1 MTDPSYNIPPPPKS
15 ALFVSPSSEAVG
27 RLPAAVDGANADS
40 NASSSGIDSGFSD
53 SGGGS
58 DSPPPAL
65 APADAPAPEGP
76 AAAPAIVVGPEFGG
90 QGVSEAS
97 CPGGGGA
104 SKSIAPK
111 PTMSKQPHQG
121 ASGVNEVE
129 GGQAEAE
136 ATVSVEK
143 GGNSNAPS
151 PSPSLRVEAPNDD
164 ARATSAGDQDSASD
178 VSEISGLS
186 GANWK
191 PEAGPFSWVQSQMIQ
206 GRDPRPLLQDMLSSD
221 VDIPD
226 DLDQMTLWRIILN
239 LLTEPE
245 RRKKLEHVN
254 TIEDVVGL
262 IAKSKNIIVL
272 TGAGVS
278 VSCGIPDFRS
288 KDGVYA
294 RLAVDFPDLPDP
306 QAMFD
311 IQYFKK

>member
-1 MTDPSYNIPPPPKS
+1 MTDPSNIIPLPPKS
-15 ALFVSPSSEAVG
+15 ALFVSPSSEAIG
-27 RLPAAVDGANADS
+27 RLPAAVDGTNADS

-58 DSPPPAL
+58 DRPPPASDT
-65 APADAPAPEGP
+65 A
-76 AAAPAIVVGPEFGG
+76 AAAPETEGSVASPVVGPEFGG
-90 QGVSEAS
+90 CGVSNAS
-97 CPGGGGA
+97 SSVDVGTTDSPQL
-104 SKSIAPK
+104 
-111 PTMSKQPHQG
+111 TMSTQPRQES
-121 ASGVNEVE
+121 SGVNEVE
-129 GGQAEAE
+129 GGQAEA
-136 ATVSVEK
+136 TVAVVKE
-143 GGNSNAPS
+143 GSNAPLPASGVESVES
-151 PSPSLRVEAPNDD
+151 PNDEAPT
-164 ARATSAGDQDSASD
+164 TSAGDQDSASD

-206 GRDPRPLLQDMLSSD
+206 GRDPRILLHDMLSSD

-311 IQYFKK
+311 IQYFRK

>member
-1 MTDPSYNIPPPPKS
+1 MSDVCDSANRRHRVLYFFKTLILTDPSNKIPPPPKS
-15 ALFVSPSSEAVG
+15 ASFVSPSSDTVG
-27 RLPAAVDGANADS
+27 RLPATVDGSNADS

-53 SGGGS
+53 SGGGN
-58 DSPPPAL
+58 DSPPPAT
-65 APADAPAPEGP
+65 ADASAAEGSVDAP
-76 AAAPAIVVGPEFGG
+76 VVGAKFGEY
-90 QGVSEAS
+90 GVSHAGSTGEV
-97 CPGGGGA
+97 G
-104 SKSIAPK
+104 
-111 PTMSKQPHQG
+111 TMSTQPG
-121 ASGVNEVE
+121 ASGVIVTEA
-129 GGQAEAE
+129 GRAEASV
-136 ATVSVEK
+136 ATVQGSDTPGVELPART
-143 GGNSNAPS
+143 AP
-151 PSPSLRVEAPNDD
+151 PPE
-164 ARATSAGDQDSASD
+164 DQDSASD

-191 PEAGPFSWVQSQMIQ
+191 PEAGPFSWVQSQMMQ
-206 GRDPRPLLQDMLSSD
+206 GRDPRLMLQDMLSSD

-245 RRKKLEHVN
+245 RRKKLETVN

-311 IQYFKK
+311 IQYFRK

>member
-1 MTDPSYNIPPPPKS
+1 MRFKFSDPSNSVIPPPES
-15 ALFVSPSSEAVG
+15 ALFVPPLSSAVG
-27 RLPAAVDGANADS
+27 RLPATVDGANADS

-53 SGGGS
+53 SCGGS
-58 DSPPPAL
+58 DSPPPA
-65 APADAPAPEGP
+65 AAVQEAAKESKSPTSEPGSDCHVGKEGFAGNPAPLPPPPPPPTSSTPQQESCVAP
-76 AAAPAIVVGPEFGG
+76 RESLSSAAAVAQAAVAVRGAGAPPPPLGA
-90 QGVSEAS
+90 VSAT
-97 CPGGGGA
+97 GA
-104 SKSIAPK
+104 TAAD
-111 PTMSKQPHQG
+111 HD
-121 ASGVNEVE
+121 E
-129 GGQAEAE
+129 
-136 ATVSVEK
+136 
-143 GGNSNAPS
+143 
-151 PSPSLRVEAPNDD
+151 D
-164 ARATSAGDQDSASD
+164 ALSD

-191 PEAGPFSWVQSQMIQ
+191 PEAGPFSWVQSQMMQ
-206 GRDPRPLLQDMLSSD
+206 GRDPRLVLQNMLSSD
-221 VDIPD
+221 IDIPD
-226 DLDQMTLWRIILN
+226 NLDQMTLWRIILN
-239 LLTEPE
+239 LMTEPE

-311 IQYFKK
+311 IQYFRK

>member
-1 MTDPSYNIPPPPKS
+1 MIFSDPSNKIPPPLKS
-15 ALFVSPSSEAVG
+15 ALFVSPSSETIG
-27 RLPAAVDGANADS
+27 RLPAAVDGTNADS

-53 SGGGS
+53 SGGGNE
-58 DSPPPAL
+58 SPPL
-65 APADAPAPEGP
+65 APETADAPVNEESAD
-76 AAAPAIVVGPEFGG
+76 AAEIGTQLSGY
-90 QGVSEAS
+90 GVSN
-97 CPGGGGA
+97 PGSSGELGTTLQTQ
-104 SKSIAPK
+104 
-111 PTMSKQPHQG
+111 PTMSAAQPHQG
-121 ASGVNEVE
+121 SIGVIEVE
-129 GGQAEAE
+129 DGQAEAT
-136 ATVSVEK
+136 AAIVK
-143 GGNSNAPS
+143 GS
-151 PSPSLRVEAPNDD
+151 DD
-164 ARATSAGDQDSASD
+164 ARPAFGVELPNNDVPGTSADHDSASD

-191 PEAGPFSWVQSQMIQ
+191 SEAGPFSWVQSQMVQ
-206 GRDPRPLLQDMLSSD
+206 GRDPRHLLQDMLSSD

-262 IAKSKNIIVL
+262 ISKSKNIIVL

-278 VSCGIPDFRS
+278 VSCGIPDFGS
-288 KDGVYA
+288 KDGVYS

-311 IQYFKK
+311 IQYFRK

>member
-1 MTDPSYNIPPPPKS
+1 MTDPSNIIPPPPKS
-15 ALFVSPSSEAVG
+15 ALFVSPSSEAIG
-27 RLPAAVDGANADS
+27 RLPAAVDGTNADS

-58 DSPPPAL
+58 DSPPPTSDTA
-65 APADAPAPEGP
+65 AAT
-76 AAAPAIVVGPEFGG
+76 AAAPETEGSVPSPVVGPEVGG
-90 QGVSEAS
+90 CGVSNAS
-97 CPGGGGA
+97 SSVDVGTTDSPQ
-104 SKSIAPK
+104 
-111 PTMSKQPHQG
+111 PTMSTQPCQE

-129 GGQAEAE
+129 GGQTE
-136 ATVSVEK
+136 ATVAVVK
-143 GGNSNAPS
+143 GSNAPRPAS
-151 PSPSLRVEAPNDD
+151 ASGVESVESPNDD
-164 ARATSAGDQDSASD
+164 APTTSAGDQDSASD

-206 GRDPRPLLQDMLSSD
+206 GRDPRILLHDMLSSD

-311 IQYFKK
+311 IQYFRK